1 MITLPLPLLLLLRPR
16 LVSSPFLLSAQQQK
30 DTVTPAELSSPIKHH
45 QPHKEAHKL
54 VNWWEAKSVQHL
66 NNNKLHGK
74 RTTTYST
81 KSSITTQLLG
91 LFRCRVVPSSAGWPC
106 ELLLRTFI
114 EHTRDA
120 ERTKE
125 NRISSRALTKSLL
138 LPHNSEARN
147 GRPFSRSLH
156 LGPFRTNF
164 RVVRARYS

>member
-1 MITLPLPLLLLLRPR
+1 MITLPLPLLPR

-91 LFRCRVVPSSAGWPC
+91 LFRCRAGWPC

-114 EHTRDA
+114 EHPRDA

-147 GRPFSRSLH
+147 GRPVSRSLH